1 MRAARTACLLLLCAA
16 GCARPA
22 PTTAPGQVTLRVA
35 VSSGHNAT
43 SSPASGLAQVKQNL
57 SLESLVGFDD
67 SGRPRPAVAESWS
80 VAADRRVVT
89 LRLRQRVEYQDGTPV
104 TAAQIAESLKRA
116 LPRQMAPASDDIESI
131 RTVGDRDIELRF
143 KHPSGFG
150 VELLDFPV
158 RKPGSSTIGTGPF
171 VPVPGKNELRSNDRY
186 YLGKPLVDR
195 ISIESYPSVR
205 SAWADLLRSR
215 NDMLYEVGVDA
226 LDSLQNATNVA
237 KVFVYPRRYQY
248 LIALNTQRP
257 TLQSPAFRQALNL
270 AIDRGELVRDAL
282 NGLGEASVGP
292 VSPREWAVSGHPI
305 PQLKY
310 DAQRAAA
317 LLKTASGRKFTCLV
331 LPDHERLALVV
342 RRQLEAV
349 GVEMNVEEVDPNEAM
364 ARFTK
369 RDFDAILVDAISGPT
384 MFRLY
389 RLWHSGGDLGPTSL
403 GTAAMD
409 AALDIVRDA
418 SSDEEYRRG
427 VIAVQTASIEDP
439 PAIFLAWSRGIRAVS
454 SRFDVPSDSAVD
466 PIGTLR
472 LWKPTIAGADA
483 SRN

>member
-1 MRAARTACLLLLCAA
+1 MRAAKTACLLLLCAA

-22 PTTAPGQVTLRVA
+22 QTSAPGPVTLRVA
-35 VSSGHNAT
+35 VSSGHNPT
-43 SSPASGLAQVKQNL
+43 SSPDIGLAQVKQNL
-57 SLESLVGFDD
+57 SVESLVGFDD
-67 SGRPRPAVAESWS
+67 SGRPRPAVAASWS
-80 VAADRRVVT
+80 VSADRRVVT
-89 LRLRQRVEYQDGTPV
+89 LRLRQHVEYQDGTPV
-104 TAAQIAESLKRA
+104 TAAQIAASLQRA
-116 LPRQMAPASDDIESI
+116 LPSQMTAASEDVESI
-131 RTVGDRDIELRF
+131 RGVGDRDVELRF

-158 RKPGSSTIGTGPF
+158 RKPGSSAIGTGPF

-186 YLGKPLVDR
+186 YLGKPRIDR

-205 SAWADLLRSR
+205 SAWADLLRGR

-226 LDSLQNATNVA
+226 LDSLQNATSVA
-237 KVFVYPRRYQY
+237 KVFTYPKRYQY
-248 LIALNTQRP
+248 IIALNTQRP
-257 TLQSPAFRQALNL
+257 ALRSAAFRQALNL
-270 AIDRGELVRDAL
+270 AIDRDELVHDAL
-282 NGLGEASVGP
+282 NGLGEASVGL
-292 VSPREWAVSGHPI
+292 VSPREWAVEGHSI

-310 DAQRAAA
+310 DAQRAAT
-317 LLKTASGRKFTCLV
+317 LLKAAPDRKFTCLV

-342 RRQLEAV
+342 KRQLEAV
-349 GVEMNVEEVDPNEAM
+349 GVEMAVEEVEPNAVM
-364 ARFTK
+364 VRLAK
-369 RDFDAILVDAISGPT
+369 RDFDAVLVDAVSGPT

-389 RLWHSGGDLGPTSL
+389 RLWHSGGDLAPTSL
-403 GTAAMD
+403 GTTDMD
-409 AALDIVRDA
+409 AALDVVRHA